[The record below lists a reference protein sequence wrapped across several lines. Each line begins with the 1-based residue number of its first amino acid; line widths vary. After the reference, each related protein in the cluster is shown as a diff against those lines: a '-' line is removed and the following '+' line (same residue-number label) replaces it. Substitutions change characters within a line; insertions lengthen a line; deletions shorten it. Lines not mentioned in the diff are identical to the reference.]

1 MSVYKCIDPFVERK
15 HERETKKRRK
25 ERIEKRGTRR
35 ASRRRP
41 MPHKNRR
48 SALRAARDAR
58 GAVHKLS
65 AKVHIKIGNALIL
78 SALFLSGAT
87 CRRAFWWVVDKRK
100 PKGVVFLLFCGGAL
114 SYVKRFSVVKGRF
127 WRRKCVF
134 MCRARAFSTPACGFS
149 AQGGQCGNATCAEGE
164 KSRPVFAKS

>member
-58 GAVHKLS
+58 EAVLKLS

-87 CRRAFWWVVDKRK
+87 CRRAFWWVVDKCK

-114 SYVKRFSVVKGRF
+114 SYVKHFSAVKGRF
-127 WRRKCVF
+127 WSRKCVF
-134 MCRARAFSTPACGFS
+134 IRRARAFFTSACGFS
-149 AQGGQCGNATCAEGE
+149 AQGGRCGNATCAEGE
-164 KSRPVFAKS
+164 KSRSVFAKS

>member
-1 MSVYKCIDPFVERK
+1 MCINALILSWRENTKGKRK
-15 HERETKKRRK
+15 SGGKSELKN
-25 ERIEKRGTRR
+25 GAR
-35 ASRRRP
+35 AV
-41 MPHKNRR
+41 PHGGGRCHTKNRR

-58 GAVHKLS
+58 GAVHKVS

-78 SALFLSGAT
+78 SALFLDGAAYH
-87 CRRAFWWVVDKRK
+87 RAFWRVVDKCK

-134 MCRARAFSTPACGFS
+134 MCRARAFSTPTCGFS
-149 AQGGQCGNATCAEGE
+149 AQGARCGNATCAEGE

>member
-1 MSVYKCIDPFVERK
+1 MYINAL
-15 HERETKKRRK
+15 
-25 ERIEKRGTRR
+25 IL
-35 ASRRRP
+35 SRRENTKGKRKSGGKSELKNGARAV
-41 MPHKNRR
+41 PHGGRCHTKNRR

-78 SALFLSGAT
+78 SALFLDGAAYH
-87 CRRAFWWVVDKRK
+87 RAFWRVIDKCK
-100 PKGVVFLLFCGGAL
+100 PKGVVFLLFSGGTL
-114 SYVKRFSVVKGRF
+114 SYVKHFSVVKGRF

-134 MCRARAFSTPACGFS
+134 MCRARAFSTSACGFS
-149 AQGGQCGNATCAEGE
+149 AQGGRCGDAPCAKGE

>member
-1 MSVYKCIDPFVERK
+1 VCINALILSWRENTKGKRK
-15 HERETKKRRK
+15 TGRSAEENA
-25 ERIEKRGTRR
+25 GPR
-35 ASRRRP
+35 AAPPGGGRC
-41 MPHKNRR
+41 HTKNRR

-78 SALFLSGAT
+78 SALFLDGAAYH
-87 CRRAFWWVVDKRK
+87 RAFWRVVDKCK

-134 MCRARAFSTPACGFS
+134 MCRARAFSTPTCGFS
-149 AQGGQCGNATCAEGE
+149 AQGAWCGNATCAEGE